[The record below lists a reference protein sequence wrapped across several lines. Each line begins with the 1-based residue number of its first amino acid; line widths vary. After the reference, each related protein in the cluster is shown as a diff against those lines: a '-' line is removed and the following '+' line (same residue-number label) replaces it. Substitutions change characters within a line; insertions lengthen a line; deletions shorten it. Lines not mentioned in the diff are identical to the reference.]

1 MNISTKVKFPRVM
14 RPMAVLR
21 ELVNVCEDSKMYITA
36 VRNKSMSEWRLT
48 VDAAIEYLAARDQ

>member
-1 MNISTKVKFPRVM
+1 MKFPRVM
-14 RPMAVLR
+14 RPIAVLR

-48 VDAAIEYLAARDQ
+48 VDAAIAYLTERDQ